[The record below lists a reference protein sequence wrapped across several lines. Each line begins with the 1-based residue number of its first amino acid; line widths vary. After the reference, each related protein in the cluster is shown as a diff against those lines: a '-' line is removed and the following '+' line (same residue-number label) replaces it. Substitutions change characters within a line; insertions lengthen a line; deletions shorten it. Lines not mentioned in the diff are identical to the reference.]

1 MINPKI
7 TRQMEKQP
15 NQLLWHGIFLLLVL
29 AAIFGIYKAV
39 QAVDY
44 TWRWERIP
52 QYIAY
57 QAEQK
62 QYAEFDGTVV
72 TGTTAAEKGQL
83 FLQDDLDPNRRQA
96 IASTGAQVA
105 EGDTVF
111 LGDTLDVQLSWTAGP
126 IAWGVWV
133 TVKLSLVAGVFAILL
148 GTLAGLA
155 RLSPNPA
162 LRNLAVTYVELIRG
176 TPLLVQILI
185 LFYVV
190 ANAFGV
196 DDRYLV
202 GVVALSLFAGAYL
215 SEMIRA
221 GIESIRD
228 SQLESARAIGLTPA
242 QTYRYVIFPQVVRQ
256 LIPPL
261 TGQFASIIKDSS
273 LLSIIAVS
281 EFTLNAQEVNAFTYS
296 TLESYL
302 PLAVGYLLLTLPI
315 SLVSRILERKFHYA
329 T

>member
-1 MINPKI
+1 MKFLFAPTQGRSI
-7 TRQMEKQP
+7 TRAAQIVSWGLVALLAAALFSFAFS
-15 NQLLWHGIFLLLVL
+15 QLLYGWNWDAVWDYRQKFLQGWLMTVAISAASLLVSL
-29 AAIFGIYKAV
+29 FIGV
-39 QAVDY
+39 L
-44 TWRWERIP
+44 
-52 QYIAY
+52 
-57 QAEQK
+57 
-62 QYAEFDGTVV
+62 
-72 TGTTAAEKGQL
+72 TA
-83 FLQDDLDPNRRQA
+83 
-96 IASTGAQVA
+96 
-105 EGDTVF
+105 
-111 LGDTLDVQLSWTAGP
+111 
-126 IAWGVWV
+126 
-133 TVKLSLVAGVFAILL
+133 
-148 GTLAGLA
+148 LA
-155 RLSPNPA
+155 RRSAFLPLRYAAA
-162 LRNLAVTYVELIRG
+162 LYVETIRG

-196 DDRYLV
+196 DDRYTV
-202 GVVALSLFAGAYL
+202 GVLALSLFAGAYL

-228 SQLESARAIGLTPA
+228 SQLESARAIGLTTQ

-302 PLAVGYLLLTLPI
+302 PLAAGYLLLTLPI
-315 SLVSRILERKFHYA
+315 SLISRVLERRFHFA

>member
-1 MINPKI
+1 MKHLLINI
-7 TRQMEKQP
+7 DGQP
-15 NQLLWHGIFLLLVL
+15 VAVAARIVSWFLVALL
-29 AAIFGIYKAV
+29 AAAMFSFAFSQLQYG
-39 QAVDY
+39 
-44 TWRWERIP
+44 WEWSAIW
-52 QYIAY
+52 QYR
-57 QAEQK
+57 QK
-62 QYAEFDGTVV
+62 
-72 TGTTAAEKGQL
+72 
-83 FLQDDLDPNRRQA
+83 FLQGWMMTVIISAAAL
-96 IASTGAQVA
+96 VA
-105 EGDTVF
+105 
-111 LGDTLDVQLSWTAGP
+111 
-126 IAWGVWV
+126 
-133 TVKLSLVAGVFAILL
+133 SLVIGLL
-148 GTLAGLA
+148 TALA
-155 RLSPNPA
+155 RRSSFLPLRYAA
-162 LRNLAVTYVELIRG
+162 LLYVETIRG

-196 DDRYLV
+196 ENRYVV
-202 GVVALSLFAGAYL
+202 GIMTLSLFAGAYL
-215 SEMIRA
+215 AEMIRS

-228 SQLESARAIGLTPA
+228 SQLESARAIGLTRV
-242 QTYRYVIFPQVVRQ
+242 QTYRYIIFPQVARQ

-315 SLVSRILERKFHYA
+315 SLISRTLERRFHFA

>member
-1 MINPKI
+1 MDFLFAPGNGRPIARAGWVASWCLVALLTAAVFSFAFSQLHYGWNWEAI
-7 TRQMEKQP
+7 WLYRQKFVQGWLMTVV
-15 NQLLWHGIFLLLVL
+15 ISASALLVSL
-29 AAIFGIYKAV
+29 LMGLL
-39 QAVDY
+39 
-44 TWRWERIP
+44 
-52 QYIAY
+52 
-57 QAEQK
+57 
-62 QYAEFDGTVV
+62 
-72 TGTTAAEKGQL
+72 TA
-83 FLQDDLDPNRRQA
+83 
-96 IASTGAQVA
+96 
-105 EGDTVF
+105 
-111 LGDTLDVQLSWTAGP
+111 
-126 IAWGVWV
+126 
-133 TVKLSLVAGVFAILL
+133 
-148 GTLAGLA
+148 LA
-155 RLSPNPA
+155 RRSAFLP
-162 LRNLAVTYVELIRG
+162 LRYSAVLYIETVRG

-190 ANAFGV
+190 ANAFGIEN
-196 DDRYLV
+196 RYVV
-202 GVVALSLFAGAYL
+202 GVLALSLFAGAYL

-228 SQLESARAIGLTPA
+228 SQLESARAIGLTRG

-273 LLSIIAVS
+273 LLSIIAVN

-315 SLVSRILERKFHYA
+315 SLFSRILERKFHYA